1 MSSLSTNS
9 STSASS
15 LYSTSTSSKR
25 VTGLMSG
32 LDTDELVKQLT
43 IGLQNKIDSQL
54 QKKQVA
60 LWQQTAYQN
69 VIKAVSEFQ
78 SKYFASASSSSSILN
93 AGFFNSSAIA
103 NTSPYVNVSGSATA
117 AQSMKIAS
125 ITSLAKQASYT
136 TTGKVSSQAITTK
149 KIQSDW
155 VKSAVTGST
164 MQISYEGKDYTLT
177 VGKDGNTTTT
187 KQIADQ
193 INQQLKD
200 LGLDGKISAIGTNA
214 TQDESGNVTAP
225 STFELKSDSDITIKS
240 GSDSLLK
247 GLGLTAGTTGT
258 TITGTETNE
267 AYFKNH
273 SIAAGSKL
281 NITLGE
287 GNDAKTYA
295 LTLTSAITLPVDGN
309 DASYY
314 EELRKGL
321 NSAINS
327 SSDLKDKV
335 KFSVDDSGKVSL
347 TSTDS
352 STVTVAGG
360 SQNLLNGLGLTAT
373 KDSNDKITGYNFTK
387 NVDKTALTTTYLS
400 DTLAGSTLTFDLNG
414 LSRTISFN
422 ESDVERFNNILDSTD
437 GEYKNSLGGYLQE
450 KLNSAFGEG
459 KVKIEVKNG
468 GLSFTTAGDND
479 VFSISSS
486 SKSGVL
492 GTDGALRVYAGESN
506 RINLNKTLSD
516 VQGEL
521 ASGSALKASDT
532 GTYDITV
539 NGKAFSFKATDTI
552 NTIVNKIN
560 NDADANVTVS
570 YSSTLDRFSI
580 TAKSGGSGSQ
590 VNIQDVSGN
599 LANVLFSSKDV
610 NGNYAAI
617 KGTEGQDAVL
627 NVIFD
632 GDTESKEIKRSSNN
646 FTMDGVNFELLKTTP
661 FKTDESGNSTKT
673 PDIEPI
679 TFAPKT
685 QTDDLVTKI
694 KSFVDD
700 YNAIL
705 KTVNDLVSEKK
716 PTDAKYLPLTDA
728 QKSEMSESQ
737 ITSWETKAKQGMLFN
752 DSLLSSFAQD
762 WRHGM
767 TDVVSSMSS
776 ALYELGISSA
786 SYSDNGK
793 LTVDEDKLK
802 SVLSSDPDKVTQL
815 FTGTDGIAT
824 RMKDIITKY
833 TNNSLVDTGLL
844 VTKAGTSTSAVDQ
857 SELATRMKEYDT
869 QVSTLKLR
877 LTSQQEY
884 YYNKFT
890 ALETYISQM
899 NSQASFFTTSSS
911 T

>member
-9 STSASS
+9 STSSSS

-54 QKKQVA
+54 QKKQLA

-69 VIKAVSEFQ
+69 VTKAVSEFQ

-93 AGFFNSSAIA
+93 AGFFNSSSIT
-103 NTSPYVNVSGSATA
+103 NTSSYVSVSGSATA
-117 AQSMKIAS
+117 AQSMKVAS

-136 TTGKVSSQAITTK
+136 TTGKVSSQAITTGEIK
-149 KIQSDW
+149 SDW

-164 MQISYEGKDYTLT
+164 MKITYGGKDYTLT
-177 VGKDGNTTTT
+177 VGTDGNTKTTS
-187 KQIADQ
+187 KIAEQ

-200 LGLDGKISAIGTNA
+200 LGLEGKISATGTDA
-214 TQDESGNVTAP
+214 VYDTDGKVTTA
-225 STFELKSDSDITIKS
+225 SSFSLTGDADFTIKS
-240 GSDSLLK
+240 GSDTLLK
-247 GLGLTAGTTGT
+247 GLGLTANSKGTKDTAIIGTG
-258 TITGTETNE
+258 TNE
-267 AYFKNH
+267 AYFKNQ

-281 NITLGE
+281 NVTLGE
-287 GNDAKTYA
+287 GSNAKTYA
-295 LTLTSAITLPVDGN
+295 LTLTSAVTLSVDGN
-309 DASYY
+309 NDSVLQTA
-314 EELRKGL
+314 L
-321 NSAINS
+321 NSALKSNTELAGKLNEITV
-327 SSDLKDKV
+327 SD
-335 KFSVDDSGKVSL
+335 GKV
-347 TSTDS
+347 TIKAKDS
-352 STVTVAGG
+352 ASIKITG
-360 SQNLLNGLGLTAT
+360 SQNLLNGLGIAAGTEGSEVAGTVNTEKLST
-373 KDSNDKITGYNFTK
+373 S
-387 NVDKTALTTTYLS
+387 YLS
-400 DTLAGSTLTFDLNG
+400 DTLAGSTLTFNLNG
-414 LSRTISFN
+414 LSKTITFD
-422 ESDVERFNNILDSTD
+422 ESAADSYNTVSGLKD
-437 GEYKNSLGGYLQE
+437 YLNT
-450 KLNSAFGEG
+450 KLSSAFGSG
-459 KVKIEVKNG
+459 KVTITDNGEG
-468 GLSFTTAGDND
+468 GLSFTTAGTTD
-479 VFSISSS
+479 VLTISSS

-492 GTDGALRVYAGESN
+492 GTDGALKVYAGESN
-506 RINLNKTLSD
+506 RINLSKSLRD

-521 ASGSALKASDT
+521 TNGDDLGITDFSSQ
-532 GTYDITV
+532 TYKFTV
-539 NGKAFSFKATDTI
+539 NGKEFTFKETDTI
-552 NTIVNKIN
+552 NSIINKIN

-599 LANVLFSSKDV
+599 LANVLFSSKDAE
-610 NGNYAAI
+610 GNYATI

-632 GDTESKEIKRSSNN
+632 GDDAANATEITRSSNS

-661 FKTDESGNSTKT
+661 FKTDESGNPTET

-679 TFAPKT
+679 TFTSQNK
-685 QTDDLVTKI
+685 TDDLVSKI
-694 KSFVDD
+694 KTFVDD

-705 KTVNDLVSEKK
+705 TTVNGYITEKK

-728 QKSEMSESQ
+728 QKSEMKDTQ
-737 ITSWETKAKQGMLFN
+737 ITDWEKKAKQGLLFN

-767 TDVVSSMSS
+767 TDVVSSMGS

-793 LTVDEDKLK
+793 LTVDEEKLQK
-802 SVLSSDPDKVTQL
+802 ALNADPDKITQL

-824 RMKDIITKY
+824 RMKNVITKY
-833 TNNSLVDTGLL
+833 TNDSLVNTGLL
-844 VTKAGTSTSAVDQ
+844 VSKAGTSTSKIDQ
-857 SELATRMKEYDT
+857 SALAKKMKEYDT

-899 NSQASFFTTSSS
+899 NSQASFFTSSSS

>member
-9 STSASS
+9 STSSSS

-54 QKKQVA
+54 QKKQLA

-69 VIKAVSEFQ
+69 VTKAVSEFQ

-93 AGFFNSSAIA
+93 AGFFNSSSIT
-103 NTSPYVNVSGSATA
+103 NTSPYVNVSGSAA
-117 AQSMKIAS
+117 VAKNMKIAS
-125 ITSLAKQASYT
+125 ISSLAKQASYT
-136 TTGKVSSQAITTK
+136 TTGKVSSQAITTG
-149 KIQSDW
+149 KIEDKW
-155 VKSAVTGST
+155 VKSAITGST
-164 MQISYEGKDYTLT
+164 MKISYEGKDYTLT
-177 VGKDGNTTTT
+177 VGTDGNTKTTS
-187 KQIADQ
+187 KIAEQ

-200 LGLDGKISAIGTNA
+200 LGLEGKISATGTDA
-214 TQDESGNVTAP
+214 VYDTDGKVTTA
-225 STFELKSDSDITIKS
+225 SSFSLTGDADFTIKS
-240 GSDSLLK
+240 GSDTLLK
-247 GLGLTAGTTGT
+247 GLGLTANSKGTKDTAIIGTG
-258 TITGTETNE
+258 TNE
-267 AYFKNH
+267 AYFKNQ

-281 NITLGE
+281 NVTLGE
-287 GNDAKTYA
+287 GSNAKTYA
-295 LTLTSAITLPVDGN
+295 LTLTSAVTLSVDGN
-309 DASYY
+309 NDSVLQTA
-314 EELRKGL
+314 L
-321 NSAINS
+321 NSALKSNTELAGKLNEITV
-327 SSDLKDKV
+327 SD
-335 KFSVDDSGKVSL
+335 GKV
-347 TSTDS
+347 TIKAKDS
-352 STVTVAGG
+352 ASIKITG
-360 SQNLLNGLGLTAT
+360 SQNLLNGLGIAAGTEGSEVAGTVNTEKLST
-373 KDSNDKITGYNFTK
+373 S
-387 NVDKTALTTTYLS
+387 YLS
-400 DTLAGSTLTFDLNG
+400 DTLAGSTLTFNLNG
-414 LSRTISFN
+414 LSKTITFD
-422 ESDVERFNNILDSTD
+422 ESAADSYNTVSGLKD
-437 GEYKNSLGGYLQE
+437 YLNT
-450 KLNSAFGEG
+450 KLSSAFGSG
-459 KVKIEVKNG
+459 KVTITDNGEG
-468 GLSFTTAGDND
+468 GLSFTTAGTTD
-479 VFSISSS
+479 VLTISSS

-492 GTDGALRVYAGESN
+492 GVDGALRVYAGESN
-506 RINLNKTLSD
+506 RINLSKSLRD

-521 ASGSALKASDT
+521 TNGDDLGITDFSSQ
-532 GTYDITV
+532 TYKFTV
-539 NGKAFSFKATDTI
+539 NGKEFTFKETDTI
-552 NTIVNKIN
+552 NSIINKIN

-599 LANVLFSSKDV
+599 LANVLFSSKDAE
-610 NGNYAAI
+610 GNYATI

-632 GDTESKEIKRSSNN
+632 GDDAANATEITRSSNS
-646 FTMDGVNFELLKTTP
+646 FTMDGVNFELLKETTGP
-661 FKTDESGNSTKT
+661 GSDINAGN
-673 PDIEPI
+673 PI
-679 TFAPKT
+679 TFTPKT
-685 QTDDLVTKI
+685 QTDDMVKKI
-694 KSFVDD
+694 KTFVDD

-705 KTVNDLVSEKK
+705 ATVNDLVSEKK

-728 QKSEMSESQ
+728 QKSEMKDTQ
-737 ITSWETKAKQGMLFN
+737 ITDWEKKAKQGLLFN

-767 TDVVSSMSS
+767 TDVVSSMGS

-793 LTVDEDKLK
+793 LTVDEEKLQK
-802 SVLSSDPDKVTQL
+802 ALNADPDKITQL

-824 RMKDIITKY
+824 RMKNVITKY
-833 TNNSLVDTGLL
+833 TNDSLVNTGLL
-844 VTKAGTSTSAVDQ
+844 VSKAGTSTSKIDQ
-857 SELATRMKEYDT
+857 SALAKKMKEYDT

-899 NSQASFFTTSSS
+899 NSQASFFTSSSS